1 MYHLTDIHT
10 ALSVCI
16 EDKSDNCHIALRLLR
31 LNMFDRH
38 KLAQTSSLIFS
49 SFWHQETSYASD
61 LPAISS
67 LFSVVNDQMEAK
79 GIDRLLKV
87 VGGFGR
93 WQCFFLLLGTWSCI
107 VAATN
112 HVAIVF
118 IGDSPKFRCFDQS
131 HFNVSQACLDKNG
144 NTCSEFIFDTTVY
157 RSTLVTKWNLVC
169 DRLIF
174 LPLIQVTT

>member
-1 MYHLTDIHT
+1 MTDTNLLKHQVYFFLLFGIKKYLT
-10 ALSVCI
+10 
-16 EDKSDNCHIALRLLR
+16 
-31 LNMFDRH
+31 
-38 KLAQTSSLIFS
+38 Q
-49 SFWHQETSYASD
+49 
-61 LPAISS
+61 AICQQFQVF
-67 LFSVVNDQMEAK
+67 FSVVNDQMETK